1 MISDPAAVADAYRH
15 CTALARSHY
24 ENFPVA
30 SRLLPRKLREPVAAI
45 YAFARHAD
53 DLADEGQLDQDERT
67 TALQAYRHRLQ
78 LAAEGRPQ
86 ADDPVFIALADAI
99 ARHALPSEQLDAL
112 LDAFLQDVHKRR
124 YADFGEVMN
133 YCRRSANPVG
143 RLLLQLGGQA
153 TPENLARS
161 DAVCSALQLINFYQ
175 DLHEDYA
182 QRGRLYLP
190 LDELQRFGVAPDDIG
205 ARRNSPG
212 LYRLMQHQ
220 YARADRL
227 LRSGAPLGSRLP
239 GRMGL
244 EVRAII
250 VGGARILYRLR
261 RQSDDV
267 FTRPRLNL
275 ADRMAILRGAFG
287 RAGGA

>member
-1 MISDPAAVADAYRH
+1 MISDPANVAKAYRH

-30 SRLLPRKLREPVAAI
+30 SWLLPRALREPVAAI

-53 DLADEGQLDQDERT
+53 DLADEGTLGTEERT
-67 TALQAYRHRLQ
+67 AALEAYRRRLR
-78 LAAEGRPQ
+78 LAAEGHAQ
-86 ADDPVFIALADAI
+86 TDDPVFIALADTI
-99 ARHALPSEQLDAL
+99 ARHALPPELLEAL
-112 LDAFLQDVHKRR
+112 LDAFVQDVHKQR
-124 YADFGEVMN
+124 YADFGEVMD
-133 YCRRSANPVG
+133 YCRRSANPIG
-143 RLLLQLGGQA
+143 RLLLHLCAQA
-153 TPENLARS
+153 GPENLARS

-175 DLHEDYA
+175 DLHEDYVR
-182 QRGRLYLP
+182 RGRLYLP
-190 LDELQRFGVAPDDIG
+190 QDELQQFGVAPADIG

-212 LYRLMQHQ
+212 LVQLMRHQ

-227 LRSGAPLGSRLP
+227 LRTGAPLGCSLR

-244 EVRAII
+244 EVRAIV

-267 FTRPRLNL
+267 FTRPRLNG
-275 ADRMAILRGAFG
+275 ADRLAILRGALFRSCRG
-287 RAGGA
+287 